1 LARID
6 GFRTLSA
13 VTKDTNEPAL
23 TSQVVSLHRVYLEYI
38 QNARSL
44 HPLQDSG
51 SVGPWGPASSAAAPY
66 HQTSHH
72 ISTRNDRAYSTSST
86 GSVGYSGGGASSYGF
101 SSSYNTGGPGTIRSS
116 SNNSSRNFLN
126 TQHLQQQQQH
136 QSATYGHS
144 APYAPALSMANLLSG
159 SHSAMHNGH
168 SASNQNHDL
177 DSQVEDGSIAA
188 MGFNIAFNL
197 VNELLK

>member
-51 SVGPWGPASSAAAPY
+51 SVGAASSAPY
-66 HQTSHH
+66 HQTTHH

-86 GSVGYSGGGASSYGF
+86 GSVGYSGGASSYGF
-101 SSSYNTGGPGTIRSS
+101 NSSYNTGGPGTVRSS

-126 TQHLQQQQQH
+126 TQQLQQQQQH
-136 QSATYGHS
+136 QSAT
-144 APYAPALSMANLLSG
+144 PYAPALSMANLLSG
-159 SHSAMHNGH
+159 SHSAVHNGH
-168 SASNQNHDL
+168 SASNQNHEL